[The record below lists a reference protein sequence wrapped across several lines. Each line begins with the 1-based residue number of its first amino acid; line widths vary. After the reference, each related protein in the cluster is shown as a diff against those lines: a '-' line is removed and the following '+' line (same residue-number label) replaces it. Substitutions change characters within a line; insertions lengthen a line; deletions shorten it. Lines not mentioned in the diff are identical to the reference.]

1 LKKLGGKS
9 DFHKIFKILYFADQ
23 KHLIKYGNPILDD
36 TYVAMKNGPVPSETY
51 DLLKNF
57 RKKTYS
63 KILEPYFNLL
73 SHYVIE
79 SKQEPDLDE
88 LSESEMICIEEA
100 IQENGKLD
108 YEMLTKKSHDEA
120 WNNTRKN
127 TQIDIIDIAKAGGA
141 DEEMIKY
148 TREVL
153 ENKRIILK

>member
-1 LKKLGGKS
+1 
-9 DFHKIFKILYFADQ
+9 
-23 KHLIKYGNPILDD
+23 
-36 TYVAMKNGPVPSETY
+36 
-51 DLLKNF
+51 
-57 RKKTYS
+57 
-63 KILEPYFNLL
+63 
-73 SHYVIE
+73 
-79 SKQEPDLDE
+79 
-88 LSESEMICIEEA
+88 MICIEEA